1 MTLLEELQLFK
12 EVEIKYVSR
21 WRDQSENRK
30 AVEYLEGKTN
40 GTLHDEDCQSM
51 DNTTYDNVLKF

>member
-30 AVEYLEGKTN
+30 AVEYLKGKSNRTVY
-40 GTLHDEDCQSM
+40 DEDCQSI
-51 DNTTYDNVLKF
+51 DNTKYDNVLKF

>member
-30 AVEYLEGKTN
+30 AVEYLKGKSNRTVY
-40 GTLHDEDCQSM
+40 DEDCQSIEC
-51 DNTTYDNVLKF
+51 TTSNGDLKF

>member
-30 AVEYLEGKTN
+30 AVEYLKGKTN
-40 GTLHDEDCQSM
+40 KTVHDEDRKSVG
-51 DNTTYDNVLKF
+51 NATYDNVLKF

>member
-30 AVEYLEGKTN
+30 AVEYLKGKTN
-40 GTLHDEDCQSM
+40 KTVHDENYQIIEGTGS
-51 DNTTYDNVLKF
+51 DNVLKF

>member
-1 MTLLEELQLFK
+1 MTLLEELQMSQ

-30 AVEYLEGKTN
+30 AVEYLKGKANKTV
-40 GTLHDEDCQSM
+40 HDEDCQSIE
-51 DNTTYDNVLKF
+51 

>member
-30 AVEYLEGKTN
+30 AVEYLKGKTN
-40 GTLHDEDCQSM
+40 KTVHDEDCQSIEGII
-51 DNTTYDNVLKF
+51 DDRGLKF

>member
-1 MTLLEELQLFK
+1 MFK

-30 AVEYLEGKTN
+30 AVEYLRGKTN
-40 GTLHDEDCQSM
+40 RTVHDEECKIIEGM
-51 DNTTYDNVLKF
+51 GNDNVLKF

>member
-12 EVEIKYVSR
+12 DVEIKYVSR

-30 AVEYLEGKTN
+30 AVEYLKGKTN
-40 GTLHDEDCQSM
+40 RTVHDEECQIIEGM
-51 DNTTYDNVLKF
+51 GNDNVLKF

>member
-21 WRDQSENRK
+21 WRNQSENRK
-30 AVEYLEGKTN
+30 AVEYLKGKTSSTVN
-40 GTLHDEDCQSM
+40 DEDYQIIEGTGS
-51 DNTTYDNVLKF
+51 DNVLKF

>member
-12 EVEIKYVSR
+12 DVEIKYVSR

-30 AVEYLEGKTN
+30 AVEYLKGKTSS
-40 GTLHDEDCQSM
+40 TVHDEDCQSI